1 MKRKRSAWENRG
13 MITSKTYLTVE
24 ELAMRWK
31 VSKQTIYNL
40 KYNRQLPFVKIPGH
54 RTVYPLDEIERM
66 EKEGFHAERT

>member
-1 MKRKRSAWENRG
+1 
-13 MITSKTYLTVE
+13 
-24 ELAMRWK
+24 MRWK